1 MALFGKKKNTEAQNS
16 EAAENKESNS
26 VTEEMKVILEAREE
40 EKQERQARAEERQL
54 AQEEADRQ
62 FDLMEEQ
69 ARQAAERILSGKT
82 VPTGMNFFMVCDEI
96 PLSAAPEKEG
106 NIVIRGNIRGTVK
119 TGSDVYLYQG
129 RGNKFKVRI
138 EKIRND
144 NREFV
149 DEASYERAEL
159 EITRGDIP
167 LPADPDEDASRP
179 VQRYAVLT
187 DAIGIED
194 MDDPLCKG
202 MAIAGNPRTIAM
214 LCEYGRFNK
223 EPVFFGTAMDSLM
236 TSEFVTL
243 AKISASK
250 NGKSTVSFMGIST
263 KKNPDAPFL
272 PVFTDQR
279 LARIA
284 AKSGFSSK
292 SGAGQTLIM
301 NFAQVAAV
309 ARDEHHQGFIVN
321 PGGPVTITIPKD
333 LIDKMVETAIFK
345 ERFGAGAGD
354 NYTTAPAG
362 SGNRSLDNF
371 MANGGPDIPGL
382 QKVLV
387 FNPSDTPEFAAIE
400 NAVKKYCGVH
410 PDISKVLLLVTSPA
424 NNRNDKSY
432 LCIMDCPD
440 EPFETECKG
449 LAEAIRPFLKGIRR
463 IQFQQFSK
471 IDKDKFPAKVTWLY
485 SKLPQ

>member
-1 MALFGKKKNTEAQNS
+1 
-16 EAAENKESNS
+16 
-26 VTEEMKVILEAREE
+26 MKVILEAREE

-333 LIDKMVETAIFK
+333 LIDKK
-345 ERFGAGAGD
+345 
-354 NYTTAPAG
+354 
-362 SGNRSLDNF
+362 
-371 MANGGPDIPGL
+371 
-382 QKVLV
+382 
-387 FNPSDTPEFAAIE
+387 
-400 NAVKKYCGVH
+400 
-410 PDISKVLLLVTSPA
+410 
-424 NNRNDKSY
+424 
-432 LCIMDCPD
+432 
-440 EPFETECKG
+440 
-449 LAEAIRPFLKGIRR
+449 
-463 IQFQQFSK
+463 
-471 IDKDKFPAKVTWLY
+471 
-485 SKLPQ
+485 